1 MAERKFG
8 HLYSLTVPSPRHSQA
23 QCSSRFSLHM
33 GAVTVP
39 NLPPSNLKVYDVSQI
54 TRYTIMFSQNK
65 LRFLLVP
72 VCFLFETFVVVAR
85 SLHPFTATVRKAK
98 ALPMLRPLETK
109 VTIPTIDDV
118 FVILWGEVQPNVFKI
133 EQAT

>member
-1 MAERKFG
+1 MFHK
-8 HLYSLTVPSPRHSQA
+8 
-23 QCSSRFSLHM
+23 
-33 GAVTVP
+33 
-39 NLPPSNLKVYDVSQI
+39 I
-54 TRYTIMFSQNK
+54 TRYTIMFSQKK

-72 VCFLFETFVVVAR
+72 VCFSLRPVVVAR

-118 FVILWGEVQPNVFKI
+118 FVTLWGEVFNQMCSQQK
-133 EQAT
+133 AT